1 MMKCYPYKNDIYEM
15 ILIPRLSAE
24 NNESLLFF
32 TLVLANEIIERK
44 KDQQTKYIY
53 VGLIEKHTY
62 SSSEFQLDISLR

>member
-1 MMKCYPYKNDIYEM
+1 MKWYWYRDYRQKITKT
-15 ILIPRLSAE
+15 L
-24 NNESLLFF
+24 NESLLFF